1 MKARKIA
8 MFTICM
14 AFLLAGCSNV
24 SRETDDVIPENVITE
39 EAKESEIEETVSYES
54 WQEAY
59 KDFLLSYEP
68 QEYGEQEYSPH
79 FDLVYVDEDD
89 IPELVI
95 ADDAK
100 KLFSTHVYAF
110 YEGKTVLINDYSEFG
125 VFSYVPKENL
135 IHSSWD
141 KNGNIYD
148 SFHKIENGEDVTLA
162 SFSWMDADLEV
173 SFYIGEQEVSEKEYR
188 EQLAIYEDS
197 YEFISFSYDDIY
209 EITEE
214 NIDRIFKAE
223 NPFFYTQELTC
234 LTADVK
240 YLDIELSVVRSG
252 KLNIQ
257 WLKNYENGSLFKMS
271 VTPLENMEFTLGE
284 ERLNIYFYVTVD
296 EIYRLWSYVDQDGE
310 TIEFYND
317 DALLMEILDTDEKL
331 IENGEL
337 VCCKE
342 NIEDETDSAEP
353 GKHVTIHQNENRITY
368 NRVDIMS
375 NGSRYFYE
383 TFVWE
388 EGKGLVEYKSGYKQ
402 EADILYID
410 NIERKEEESWLSDIT
425 KDYQENEYMKYPIS
439 SVYFLEKDGYGYE
452 LVIAVKKEKEPDK
465 KDIKIF
471 VSKLEGEEY
480 QLQQVLQNKEGED
493 GHNYGNG
500 MPGGGLYLVD
510 ANFDGMDDILVHNGD
525 WGDRGNSF
533 YSCFLY
539 NGEEYEL
546 CESFNG
552 IPNPQVDTK
561 RKQILAYESD
571 WGCQYFEIYV
581 FENGRFYEEKRLYWK
596 TVYNE
601 ALEGEDPW
609 TDEYCETIFKQQINS
624 DGTIRWETV
633 SEEEFSEEE
642 NGKEY
647 VDKKLR
653 GEDSYWQF
661 DLRDYEWGNL
671 GELIVE

>member
-14 AFLLAGCSNV
+14 TFLLAGCSNA
-24 SRETDDVIPENVITE
+24 SQETDDVIPENVITE
-39 EAKESEIEETVSYES
+39 EAKESEIEETVSYEN

-162 SFSWMDADLEV
+162 SFSWMAADLEV

-214 NIDRIFKAE
+214 NIEKIFKLDADITEDHVIIE
-223 NPFFYTQELTC
+223 NPFFYTQEAAY

-240 YLDIELSVVRSG
+240 YLDIELSVVRNG
-252 KLNIQ
+252 KLKIQ
-257 WLKNYENGSLFKMS
+257 WLKNYENGSLFKLS
-271 VTPLENMEFTLGE
+271 VEPMENMEFTLGE
-284 ERLNIYFYVTVD
+284 ERLNIYFYVTAD
-296 EIYRLWSYVDQDGE
+296 KIYRLWSYVDKDGE
-310 TIEFYND
+310 SIEFYND
-317 DALLMEILDTDEKL
+317 DALLMETLDTDEKL

-388 EGKGLVEYKSGYKQ
+388 EGKGLVEYKSGYKL
-402 EADILYID
+402 EADILYIE
-410 NIERKEEESWLSDIT
+410 NIE
-425 KDYQENEYMKYPIS
+425 IS
-439 SVYFLEKDGYGYE
+439 YDNNV
-452 LVIAVKKEKEPDK
+452 P
-465 KDIKIF
+465 
-471 VSKLEGEEY
+471 
-480 QLQQVLQNKEGED
+480 
-493 GHNYGNG
+493 
-500 MPGGGLYLVD
+500 
-510 ANFDGMDDILVHNGD
+510 
-525 WGDRGNSF
+525 
-533 YSCFLY
+533 
-539 NGEEYEL
+539 
-546 CESFNG
+546 
-552 IPNPQVDTK
+552 
-561 RKQILAYESD
+561 
-571 WGCQYFEIYV
+571 
-581 FENGRFYEEKRLYWK
+581 
-596 TVYNE
+596 
-601 ALEGEDPW
+601 
-609 TDEYCETIFKQQINS
+609 
-624 DGTIRWETV
+624 
-633 SEEEFSEEE
+633 
-642 NGKEY
+642 
-647 VDKKLR
+647 
-653 GEDSYWQF
+653 
-661 DLRDYEWGNL
+661 
-671 GELIVE
+671 